1 MPVESLETPPVAEA
15 LTTPLVGHQ
24 PILLI
29 DADPS
34 SLEYMERA
42 LSQVGMQ
49 VLCARSLHGPDGA
62 LSLLAARQHI
72 HVIVLDPQALETQ
85 PGNANPGSSSPS
97 SSSPSSSTPG
107 NGHTGNAALELQ
119 KLVAR
124 PDIELILVTESR
136 ALNDLEQPW
145 SREAADL
152 LPKPIVRQTLIRA
165 VQEAQRRHASL
176 RDRRA
181 PLRILARSDDAPP
194 PVALRRPQAFR
205 EHPMEL
211 RILDALSEIDD
222 LRMRQLDGIV
232 EGDAAWSM
240 LAELLRARLTRR
252 RISVTSLCLASK
264 SPVTTALRRIERLLE
279 AGLVTYSL
287 DPKDRRRKYIELTE
301 EGALRLHGVV
311 SHLSRWLG
319 SEPRNGTTGL

>member
-1 MPVESLETPPVAEA
+1 MPVESLETPSVTEA
-15 LTTPLVGHQ
+15 LPTPIDSR
-24 PILLI
+24 PSILLI
-29 DADPS
+29 DSDPS

-42 LSQVGMQ
+42 LSQVGMP
-49 VLCARSLHGPDGA
+49 VLCANGLDGA
-62 LSLLAARQHI
+62 DGAVALLSARHQIHI
-72 HVIVLDPQALETQ
+72 IVLDPRALEAT
-85 PGNANPGSSSPS
+85 PTRSPS
-97 SSSPSSSTPG
+97 A
-107 NGHTGNAALELQ
+107 NAALELQ
-119 KLVAR
+119 KLIAR
-124 PDIELILVTESR
+124 PDIELILVTDARS
-136 ALNDLEQPW
+136 LNDLEQPW

-152 LPKPIVRQTLIRA
+152 LPKPLVRQTLIRA
-165 VQEAQRRHASL
+165 VQEAQRRHLSL

-181 PLRILARSDDAPP
+181 PLRILARQDDVPPAATPRRAP
-194 PVALRRPQAFR
+194 AFR
-205 EHPMEL
+205 EHPVEL

>member
-1 MPVESLETPPVAEA
+1 MSKGYCMPVEVLDPQATETLPPS
-15 LTTPLVGHQ
+15 TDGRK
-24 PILLI
+24 PILLV
-29 DADPS
+29 DPDPS

-42 LSQVGMQ
+42 LTQMGMP
-49 VLCARSLHGPDGA
+49 VLTATSLSGPDGA
-62 LSLLAARQHI
+62 LSLLAARQDI
-72 HVIVLDPQALETQ
+72 HVIVLDPQA
-85 PGNANPGSSSPS
+85 APS
-97 SSSPSSSTPG
+97 HLD
-107 NGHTGNAALELQ
+107 NGAGEWQ
-119 KLVAR
+119 KWVTR
-124 PDIELILVTESR
+124 PDIELILVTDSR
-136 ALNDLEQPW
+136 SINDIEQPW

-152 LPKPIVRQTLIRA
+152 LSKPLVRQTLIRA
-165 VQEAQRRHASL
+165 VHEAQRRHASL

-181 PLRILARSDDAPP
+181 PLRILARPDDGAPP
-194 PVALRRPQAFR
+194 TLRRPHTVR
-205 EHPMEL
+205 EHPAEL

-222 LRMRQLDGIV
+222 LRTRQLEGIV

-287 DPKDRRRKYIELTE
+287 DPKDRRRKYIELTD
-301 EGALRLHGVV
+301 EGALRLHSVV

>member
-1 MPVESLETPPVAEA
+1 MPVESLETPSVTEA
-15 LTTPLVGHQ
+15 LPTPIDSR
-24 PILLI
+24 PSILLI
-29 DADPS
+29 DSDPS

-42 LSQVGMQ
+42 LSQVGMP
-49 VLCARSLHGPDGA
+49 VLCANGLDGA
-62 LSLLAARQHI
+62 DGAVALLSARHQI
-72 HVIVLDPQALETQ
+72 HVIVLDPRALEAT
-85 PGNANPGSSSPS
+85 PTRSPS
-97 SSSPSSSTPG
+97 A
-107 NGHTGNAALELQ
+107 NAALELQ
-119 KLVAR
+119 KLIAR
-124 PDIELILVTESR
+124 PDIELILVTDARS
-136 ALNDLEQPW
+136 LNDLEQPW

-152 LPKPIVRQTLIRA
+152 LPKPLVRQTLIRA
-165 VQEAQRRHASL
+165 VQEAQRRHLSL

-181 PLRILARSDDAPP
+181 PLRILARQDDVPPAATPRRAP
-194 PVALRRPQAFR
+194 AFR
-205 EHPMEL
+205 EHPVEL

>member
-1 MPVESLETPPVAEA
+1 MPVESLETPSVTEA
-15 LTTPLVGHQ
+15 LPTPIDSR
-24 PILLI
+24 PSILLI
-29 DADPS
+29 DSDPS

-42 LSQVGMQ
+42 LSQVGMP
-49 VLCARSLHGPDGA
+49 VLCANGLDGA
-62 LSLLAARQHI
+62 DGAVALLSARHQIHI
-72 HVIVLDPQALETQ
+72 IVLDPRALEAT
-85 PGNANPGSSSPS
+85 PTRSPS
-97 SSSPSSSTPG
+97 A
-107 NGHTGNAALELQ
+107 NAALELQ
-119 KLVAR
+119 KLIAR
-124 PDIELILVTESR
+124 PDIELILVTDARS
-136 ALNDLEQPW
+136 LNDLEQPW

-152 LPKPIVRQTLIRA
+152 LPKPLVRQTLIRA
-165 VQEAQRRHASL
+165 VQEAQRRHLSL

-181 PLRILARSDDAPP
+181 PLRILARQDDAPP
-194 PVALRRPQAFR
+194 AATPRRAPAFR
-205 EHPMEL
+205 EHPVEL

>member
-42 LSQVGMQ
+42 LSQIGMA
-49 VLCARSLHGPDGA
+49 VVCASSLHGPDGA

-72 HVIVLDPQALETQ
+72 HVIVLDPQALDAPPE
-85 PGNANPGSSSPS
+85 NAHPGSN
-97 SSSPSSSTPG
+97 TPG
-107 NGHTGNAALELQ
+107 NGHPANAALELQ

-124 PDIELILVTESR
+124 PDIELILVTDARS
-136 ALNDLEQPW
+136 LNDLEQPW

-181 PLRILARSDDAPP
+181 PLRILSRSDDAPP
-194 PVALRRPQAFR
+194 PAALRRPQAFR

-301 EGALRLHGVV
+301 DGALRLHGVV

>member
-1 MPVESLETPPVAEA
+1 MPVESLETPTVTEA
-15 LTTPLVGHQ
+15 LPTPIDSR
-24 PILLI
+24 PSILLI
-29 DADPS
+29 DSDPS

-42 LSQVGMQ
+42 LSQVGMP
-49 VLCARSLHGPDGA
+49 VLCANGLDGA
-62 LSLLAARQHI
+62 DGAVALLSARHQIHI
-72 HVIVLDPQALETQ
+72 IVLDPRALEAT
-85 PGNANPGSSSPS
+85 PTRSPS
-97 SSSPSSSTPG
+97 A
-107 NGHTGNAALELQ
+107 NAALELQ
-119 KLVAR
+119 KLIAR
-124 PDIELILVTESR
+124 PDIELILVTDARS
-136 ALNDLEQPW
+136 LNDLEQPW

-152 LPKPIVRQTLIRA
+152 LPKPLVRQTLIRA
-165 VQEAQRRHASL
+165 VQEAQRRHLSL

-181 PLRILARSDDAPP
+181 PLRILARQDDVPPAATPRRAP
-194 PVALRRPQAFR
+194 AFR
-205 EHPMEL
+205 EHPVEL

>member
-1 MPVESLETPPVAEA
+1 MSLEVLETSPVAETLA
-15 LTTPLVGHQ
+15 TPLDGRK

-29 DADPS
+29 DPDHS
-34 SLEYMERA
+34 SLEFMERA
-42 LSQVGMQ
+42 LSQVGLP
-49 VLCARSLHGPDGA
+49 VLTASDLTGTEGA
-62 LSLLAARQHI
+62 LSLLAARQDI
-72 HVIVLDPQALETQ
+72 HVVVLDPQAASAPPE
-85 PGNANPGSSSPS
+85 S
-97 SSSPSSSTPG
+97 
-107 NGHTGNAALELQ
+107 GHHELQ

-124 PDIELILVTESR
+124 PDIELILITDSR
-136 ALNDLEQPW
+136 AISDIEQPW
-145 SREAADL
+145 SREAADV
-152 LPKPIVRQTLIRA
+152 LPKPLARQTLIRA

-181 PLRILARSDDAPP
+181 PLRILARSDDALPP
-194 PVALRRPQAFR
+194 PTPRRPQAFR

-222 LRMRQLDGIV
+222 LRTRQLDGIV

-301 EGALRLHGVV
+301 EGTLRLHGVV